1 MGLDIHIHL
10 DLDLD
15 MSKEMGSL
23 LNNLMET
30 YMLELY
36 IHCPVKDRHKMGL
49 YNWFHRLVNNT
60 VEYNIRL
67 LGLDRNSYFQQGY
80 NREVMRKYHSNYLG
94 LCNCF
99 PELDR
104 HNHHLDHLLGRHSLV
119 SSKLHHLGLGRN
131 RLEELYNSHQENNK
145 VKHINLVLH
154 SQILVMHNRF
164 QVCSKEKCMFHQ
176 VNNRQ
181 ENSKS
186 ESHS

>member
-67 LGLDRNSYFQQGY
+67 LGL
-80 NREVMRKYHSNYLG
+80 
-94 LCNCF
+94 
-99 PELDR
+99 
-104 HNHHLDHLLGRHSLV
+104 
-119 SSKLHHLGLGRN
+119 GRN

-186 ESHS
+186 V

>member
-23 LNNLMET
+23 MNNLMET

-49 YNWFHRLVNNT
+49 YNWFHRFVNNT

-67 LGLDRNSYFQQGY
+67 LGLDRNSYFQQDCS
-80 NREVMRKYHSNYLG
+80 REVMRKYRSNY
-94 LCNCF
+94 
-99 PELDR
+99 
-104 HNHHLDHLLGRHSLV
+104 
-119 SSKLHHLGLGRN
+119 LGLGRN